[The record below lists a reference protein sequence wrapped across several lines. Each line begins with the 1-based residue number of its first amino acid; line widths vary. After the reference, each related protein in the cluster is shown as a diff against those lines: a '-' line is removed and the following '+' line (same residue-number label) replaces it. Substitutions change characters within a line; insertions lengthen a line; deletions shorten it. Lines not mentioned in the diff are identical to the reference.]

1 MFRTAEPL
9 LAREADGR
17 SFRLI
22 GIGAHD
28 LIEAGQVRQ
37 GDLFGGAGPFGSKI
51 DKAVNAVR
59 DRFGDDAVAR
69 GRGLVAKLDR
79 QGPSK
84 AD

>member
-37 GDLFGGAGPFGSKI
+37 GDLFDVAGPFGSKI
-51 DKAVNAVR
+51 DKAVDAVR
-59 DRFGDDAVAR
+59 DRFGDDVVAR